1 MYMRNIREKD
11 VEIDIAGMG
20 LVIYSSEA
28 MKYVCEGENFFQK
41 EFSTP
46 QKVAEHIAK
55 GDIVGF
61 NTGTSGRFIIKVRE
75 GYPNNTINEQFP
87 ISIRLA
93 IEVKG
98 NKLSIIDLFWLME
111 WCDEVPEEQQVCVEE
126 GIYHLTILTRQPNSG
141 IWGDNQEI
149 YIFMNKL
156 DEMPRLSWSGVPQL
170 FV

>member
-1 MYMRNIREKD
+1 MSNIIEKD
-11 VEIDIAGMG
+11 VKIDIDGMG
-20 LVIYSSEA
+20 LVLYSNEA

-46 QKVAEHIAK
+46 QKVAEHIGK

-61 NTGTSGRFIIKVRE
+61 NTGTSGSFNIKIRE
-75 GYPNNTINEQFP
+75 GYPNNTLDEQFP

-98 NKLSIIDLFWLME
+98 NKLSIIDLFWLMD
-111 WCDEVPEEQQVCVEE
+111 WCDDVPEEQQVWVKE

-141 IWGDNQEI
+141 IWGDNQDI

-156 DEMPRLSWSGVPQL
+156 DEMPRLSWNGVPHL